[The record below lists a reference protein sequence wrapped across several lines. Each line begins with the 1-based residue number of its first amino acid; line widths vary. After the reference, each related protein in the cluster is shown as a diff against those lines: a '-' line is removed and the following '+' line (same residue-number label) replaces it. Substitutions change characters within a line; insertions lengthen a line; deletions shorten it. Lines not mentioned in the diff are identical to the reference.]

1 MSKTASRTSSKTNPR
16 NELPRKTTKSPAAS
30 GTGAI
35 TKDRKSLVKQP
46 DSVEGDRVLKKPAR
60 TATTTTTSTS
70 RRPAVSSNASKT
82 KVRDPPQPTK
92 RTTPSPSTLRAVK
105 QQPQPIKAKPKSK
118 PNAVLDTYHSVTV
131 ASPPQKR
138 RVQPKPATE
147 ATEEPER
154 AAPQPRTRTLTRT
167 LDPEE
172 VKVLKRE
179 SAKQRSDIDVESLP
193 VKQPVA
199 FEVKFEEAKTKTDN
213 ESDNYSDDFESY
225 ESDFETGSST
235 PEEEADDDDDDE
247 EEEEEEPEETEERK
261 EKPMAELEPE
271 PDIVEEEEEEEE
283 DEDSEPTQNP
293 ITVIHRDREQDRK
306 LDSGH
311 YDMHMRR
318 HPLLAELS
326 SQSTQHQC
334 DSFDTNS
341 MANSEQLDSG
351 ISTTDQEKPPS
362 GESESN
368 VYYGGYANF
377 ASHPVESRRG
387 KELMRKLRFDHLNYR
402 LFEMKPLSYEGYMQS
417 YGKLNTCQLA
427 TQTQSPYVDTEC
439 QTLELHSRSSW
450 TQHPPH
456 YGGQLV
462 LSCSGD
468 AEAETLLKRPTDA
481 YETSLSRL
489 EQLHRVEQERAQ
501 QQQRLRLAKPT
512 DFERL
517 GAFLQKAS
525 RLLGKVL
532 NENSQRTARPN
543 SPRHLPL
550 QTGLLNALPVRRIFG
565 SWGSGQLVVTVHECP
580 PQSNV
585 YSDDFAN
592 LLMVWSLSHPGKPL
606 RLLSTWSE
614 VCRVAFCYEAPDIIV
629 AGLRDGSAAMWD
641 LRETYSYCSKL
652 DGHLT
657 HFAATQSVVPSLLGQ
672 ATALDLGAMVDVRSF
687 RSQPK
692 PVAVAVAG
700 GMHAAHKE
708 IQYASLNDSGL
719 LTMWTLVE
727 GASSAG
733 SSGSNEYSSPWARVK
748 LLQSASCDLRGYLER
763 RLLRSNQSAY
773 EKTKSLF
780 QGNVY
785 SDDLL
790 RELNET
796 QTLSTAL
803 QGQGL
808 QGLRFTSIDT
818 GSDLIYVCSN
828 RNFVLCCTRSLKTE
842 RFSRIAVNE
851 CRFLFPTSLCVLSNE
866 SFVAVG
872 LSNGSVMILNC
883 NQRQHQRQG
892 HKRPTTGMPP
902 STADLG
908 PEIGKSCAIQNIILN
923 ERHSFE
929 QQMDPPEGSS
939 YDLRPNTALEL
950 IRQPRR
956 SYEMRIFDQQL
967 LLSGS
972 GLRQHLVQALVLSND
987 GWRLSALAN
996 GAIRTYDFYLD
1007 KELPQ
1012 QQPGESRS
1020 QIMDIAAARSSG
1032 NEQHLLIL
1040 DHAGQVQ
1047 MHSLD
1052 SA

>member
-1 MSKTASRTSSKTNPR
+1 MSKNAARTSSKTNLR
-16 NELPRKTTKSPAAS
+16 NELPRKSTKSQAAS
-30 GTGAI
+30 GTGAT
-35 TKDRKSLVKQP
+35 TKDRKPMVKQP
-46 DSVEGDRVLKKPAR
+46 ESGEGDRALKKPTKTVA
-60 TATTTTTSTS
+60 TTSTS
-70 RRPAVSSNASKT
+70 RKPAVPSNASRIKN
-82 KVRDPPQPTK
+82 RDPAQPAK
-92 RTTPSPSTLRAVK
+92 RTTPSPSTLPAGK
-105 QQPQPIKAKPKSK
+105 QQPQPVKSKPKSK

-138 RVQPKPATE
+138 RVQPKSSTE
-147 ATEEPER
+147 TSPEPER
-154 AAPQPRTRTLTRT
+154 APPPPRTRTFTRT
-167 LDPEE
+167 LDPDE

-179 SAKQRSDIDVESLP
+179 SAKQRSEIEVGSLP

-199 FEVKFEEAKTKTDN
+199 FEVKFEEPKKADN

-235 PEEEADDDDDDE
+235 PEEEADDDDDDDDVDDDGDE
-247 EEEEEEPEETEERK
+247 EESEEPEEKK
-261 EKPMAELEPE
+261 EQPMSE
-271 PDIVEEEEEEEE
+271 PDVVEEEEE
-283 DEDSEPTQNP
+283 EDSEPTQNP
-293 ITVIHRDREQDRK
+293 ITVIHRDKEQDRK

-318 HPLLAELS
+318 NPMLAELS

-351 ISTTDQEKPPS
+351 ISTTGLGLEKTPS
-362 GESESN
+362 GESASN

-377 ASHPVESRRG
+377 VSHPVECRRG

-427 TQTQSPYVDTEC
+427 TQTQSPYIDAEC

-456 YGGQLV
+456 YGGQMV

-468 AEAETLLKRPTDA
+468 AESETMLKRPTDD

-489 EQLHRVEQERAQ
+489 EQLHRLEQDRTQ

-517 GAFLQKAS
+517 GTFLHKAS
-525 RLLGKVL
+525 RLMVKVL
-532 NENSQRTARPN
+532 NENVQHRPN
-543 SPRHLPL
+543 SPHHLPL

-565 SWGSGQLVVTVHECP
+565 SSGNGQLVVTVHECP

-585 YSDDFAN
+585 YSEDFAN
-592 LLMVWSLSHPGKPL
+592 LLMVWSLNSPAKPL
-606 RLLSTWSE
+606 RLLSTWAE
-614 VCRVAFCYEAPDIIV
+614 VCRVAFCSEAPDIVV

-657 HFAATQSVVPSLLGQ
+657 HFAATQSVVPSLGQ

-692 PVAVAVAG
+692 TMAEG
-700 GMHAAHKE
+700 LHATHKE

-727 GASSAG
+727 GATAAG
-733 SSGSNEYSSPWARVK
+733 SSASNEYSSPWARVK

-780 QGNVY
+780 QGNIY
-785 SDDLL
+785 NDDLL

-851 CRFLFPTSLCVLSNE
+851 SRFLFPTSLCVLSNE

-883 NQRQHQRQG
+883 NQRQNQRQS

-902 STADLG
+902 STADHD
-908 PEIGKSCAIQNIILN
+908 PDIGKSCAIQNIILN
-923 ERHSFE
+923 ERRSFE
-929 QQMDPPEGSS
+929 QQMDGAQLEGRS
-939 YDLRPNTALEL
+939 YDLRPDTALEL

-996 GAIRTYDFYLD
+996 GSVRTYDFYLD

-1012 QQPGESRS
+1012 EQSGDSRS
-1020 QIMDIAAARSSG
+1020 HIMDIAAARSSG

-1040 DHAGQVQ
+1040 DKGGQVQ

-1052 SA
+1052 S

>member
-1 MSKTASRTSSKTNPR
+1 MSKNAARTSSKTNPR
-16 NELPRKTTKSPAAS
+16 NEIRKTTKSPAAN
-30 GTGAI
+30 GTGAVA
-35 TKDRKSLVKQP
+35 KDRKPLVKQP
-46 DSVEGDRVLKKPAR
+46 DSVEGERALKKPTKTVTTA
-60 TATTTTTSTS
+60 ATTS
-70 RRPAVSSNASKT
+70 RKPAAPANASKP
-82 KVRDPPQPTK
+82 KERVAPQPTK
-92 RTTPSPSTLRAVK
+92 RTSPSPSTLRAGKPQPQTVK
-105 QQPQPIKAKPKSK
+105 QQPQVVKAKPKSK

-138 RVQPKPATE
+138 RLQPKTAAETSP
-147 ATEEPER
+147 EPER
-154 AAPQPRTRTLTRT
+154 APPQPRTRTLTRT

-179 SAKQRSDIDVESLP
+179 SAKQRSEIDVEALP

-199 FEVKFEEAKTKTDN
+199 FEVKFEEPKTGTDSA
-213 ESDNYSDDFESY
+213 SDNYSEDDFESY

-235 PEEEADDDDDDE
+235 PEEEADEDDDE
-247 EEEEEEPEETEERK
+247 DEEEAEQ
-261 EKPMAELEPE
+261 PMAEPE
-271 PDIVEEEEEEEE
+271 PDIVEEEEEEE

-293 ITVIHRDREQDRK
+293 ITVIQRDRGEQGQERK

-311 YDMHMRR
+311 YDMNMRR

-351 ISTTDQEKPPS
+351 ISTTDAEKPQS
-362 GESESN
+362 VESESN

-377 ASHPVESRRG
+377 VSHPVESRRG
-387 KELMRKLRFDHLNYR
+387 RELMRKLRFDQLNYR

-427 TQTQSPYVDTEC
+427 TQTQSPYMDTEC
-439 QTLELHSRSSW
+439 QTVELHTRSSW

-468 AEAETLLKRPTDA
+468 AEAEASLMRPTDA
-481 YETSLSRL
+481 YESSLCRL
-489 EQLHRVEQERAQ
+489 ERLHRVEQQRAQ
-501 QQQRLRLAKPT
+501 QQQRQRLAKPT

-517 GAFLQKAS
+517 GAFLHKAA

-532 NENSQRTARPN
+532 ADSTQRRPN
-543 SPRHLPL
+543 SPRQLPL

-565 SWGSGQLVVTVHECP
+565 GSGSGQLVVTVHECP

-585 YSDDFAN
+585 YSEDFAN
-592 LLMVWSLSHPGKPL
+592 LLMVWSLNHPAKPL
-606 RLLSTWSE
+606 RLLSTWAE
-614 VCRVAFCYEAPDIIV
+614 VCRVAFCSEAPDIIV

-657 HFAATQSVVPSLLGQ
+657 HFAATQSVVPSLQGQ
-672 ATALDLGAMVDVRSF
+672 ASALDLGAMVDVRSF
-687 RSQPK
+687 RSQQK
-692 PVAVAVAG
+692 AG
-700 GMHAAHKE
+700 AAAATHKD

-727 GASSAG
+727 GSNAAASTST
-733 SSGSNEYSSPWARVK
+733 SSSNEYTSPWARVK
-748 LLQSASCDLRGYLER
+748 LLQSASCDLRDYVER

-780 QGNVY
+780 QGNIY

-828 RNFVLCCTRSLKTE
+828 RNFLLCCTRSLKPE

-851 CRFLFPTSLCVLSNE
+851 SRFLFPTALCVLSNE

-883 NQRQHQRQG
+883 NQRQQQQRQG
-892 HKRPTTGMPP
+892 HKRPPTGLPP
-902 STADLG
+902 ATADPLD
-908 PEIGKSCAIQNIILN
+908 PEVGKSCAIQNIILN
-923 ERHSFE
+923 ERRSFE
-929 QQMDPPEGSS
+929 QQMDTQESS
-939 YDLRPNTALEL
+939 NYDLRPNTALEL
-950 IRQPRR
+950 LRQPRR

-972 GLRQHLVQALVLSND
+972 GLRQHLVQALVLSHD

-996 GAIRTYDFYLD
+996 GAVRTFDFYLD

-1012 QQPGESRS
+1012 TGASGT
-1020 QIMDIAAARSSG
+1020 QIMDMAAS

-1040 DHAGQVQ
+1040 DSAGQVQ

-1052 SA
+1052 SS